1 MSCLF
6 WNCRGLGNLCT
17 EKELGELIRAK
28 DPSVVFLAKTWADE
42 ARLKK
47 IKRDFDFSNM
57 FFVDRNNRGGGL
69 VMYWRN
75 GVDLQVDTSSKN
87 HIDAIVNKGKEDA
100 WRVTGFYGEPITHK
114 RFESWSLLRQLNNR
128 TTLPWLCAGDFN
140 ELLKSSE
147 K

>member
-1 MSCLF
+1 
-6 WNCRGLGNLCT
+6 
-17 EKELGELIRAK
+17 
-28 DPSVVFLAKTWADE
+28 
-42 ARLKK
+42 
-47 IKRDFDFSNM
+47 
-57 FFVDRNNRGGGL
+57 
-69 VMYWRN
+69 MYWRN

-147 K
+147 KWGGSNRSQSQMQIFREAVDECGFIDLGFVGSQFTWQKHFADGHLIWERLDRARANNEWMLRFA